1 MMMPTRNF
9 VLQSALPEE
18 MCVPSLYLLKIRHD
32 NLGLQY
38 SKEINHLVN
47 LDCFTE
53 EIYYLPKATLIFFAV
68 AVD

>member
-1 MMMPTRNF
+1 M
-9 VLQSALPEE
+9 LQSALPEE

-47 LDCFTE
+47 LDTCIIWGVLPPKLYY
-53 EIYYLPKATLIFFAV
+53 IYLVLGESY
-68 AVD
+68 